1 MAKMDIPEGHALTE
15 ANEDYLEAILRVE
28 EESGGDPAQGIRSV
42 DVAEKL
48 HVSKASVNK
57 ALSTLREA
65 GFVEQSRYGRVL
77 LTDSGRAYAEDV
89 WRTHRTIRQFLHA
102 ELGVPFER
110 ADEEACTM
118 EHALSKDTISRWLA
132 HLESN
137 GISID

>member
-1 MAKMDIPEGHALTE
+1 MSKMELAEGHSLTE

-28 EESGGDPAQGIRSV
+28 EEQGSNPDEGIRSV

-57 ALSTLREA
+57 ALSTLREG
-65 GFVEQSRYGRVL
+65 GFVEQARYGRVT
-77 LTDSGRAYAEDV
+77 LTKSGRAYAEDV

-118 EHALSKDTISRWLA
+118 EHSLSKDTMARWLA
-132 HLESN
+132 HLAAN

>member
-1 MAKMDIPEGHALTE
+1 MPKTEIAEGHLLTE

-28 EESGGDPAQGIRSV
+28 EEHGSAPDEGIRSV

-48 HVSKASVNK
+48 GVSKASVNK
-57 ALSTLREA
+57 ALSLLKEM
-65 GFVEQSRYGRVL
+65 GLIEQARYGRVL
-77 LTDSGRAYAEDV
+77 LTAEGRAYAEEV

-118 EHALSKDTISRWLA
+118 EHALSKDTMARWMA
-132 HLESN
+132 HLEAQ
-137 GISID
+137 GIGIE

>member
-1 MAKMDIPEGHALTE
+1 MPKIVVAEGHILSE

-28 EESGGDPAQGIRSV
+28 EEQGGSQDGGIRSV

-65 GFVEQSRYGRVL
+65 GFVEQARYGRVL
-77 LTDSGRAYAEDV
+77 LTESGRAYAEDV
-89 WRTHRTIRQFLHA
+89 WRTHRTIREFLHS

-118 EHALSKDTISRWLA
+118 EHALSKDTIARWIS
-132 HLESN
+132 HLNEH
-137 GISID
+137 GIVID

>member
-1 MAKMDIPEGHALTE
+1 MPKMEIPEGHVLTE

-28 EESGGDPAQGIRSV
+28 EESGASPEEGIRSV

-57 ALSTLREA
+57 ALSTLRDQ
-65 GFVEQSRYGRVL
+65 GFIEQARYGKVVL
-77 LTDSGRAYAEDV
+77 TEEGRRYAEDV

-102 ELGVPFER
+102 ELGVPYER

-118 EHALSKDTISRWLA
+118 EHALSKDTMARWLA
-132 HLESN
+132 HLEAN
-137 GISID
+137 GISIE